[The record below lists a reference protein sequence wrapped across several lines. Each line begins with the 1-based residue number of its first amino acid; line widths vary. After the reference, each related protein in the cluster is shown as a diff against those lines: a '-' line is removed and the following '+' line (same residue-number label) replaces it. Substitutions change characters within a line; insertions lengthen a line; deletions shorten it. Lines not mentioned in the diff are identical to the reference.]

1 MQEQRGSPR
10 LRVDLNVRWETLKSQ
25 GGGQISDLSASG
37 CFVLTVGDAGPRELT
52 RLQITSAQQVAV
64 LWGQIVYVVN
74 EIGFAVRFIFRDESD
89 QTALNA
95 LLQELQG

>member
-25 GGGQISDLSASG
+25 GSGQISDLSASG
-37 CFVLTVGDAGPRELT
+37 CFVLTGGDAAARELT
-52 RLQITSAQQVAV
+52 RLQITSEQQVAV
-64 LWGQIVYVVN
+64 LWGQVVYVVN

-89 QTALNA
+89 ETAINE
-95 LLQELQG
+95 LLQELQS

>member
-10 LRVDLNVRWETLKSQ
+10 LRVDLNVHWETLKSQ
-25 GGGQISDLSASG
+25 GRGQVSDLSASG
-37 CFVLTVGDAGPRELT
+37 CFVLTGGDVAARELT
-52 RLQITSAQQVAV
+52 RLQITSQLQVAI

-89 QTALNA
+89 QSALND
-95 LLQELQG
+95 LLRELRG